1 MVAEVADVVAL
12 LGAVVVELLC
22 DDCEDDID
30 VDEDADVGERV
41 AEGKERDV
49 LLLGTLQNSCAS
61 DSAVVSS
68 EGQPL
73 EIQSTISLVKRLLRS
88 R

>member
-1 MVAEVADVVAL
+1 VVAEVVDVVAL
-12 LGAVVVELLC
+12 LGAVIVELLC

-30 VDEDADVGERV
+30 VDEDVDVGERL

-61 DSAVVSS
+61 SSAVVSS
-68 EGQPL
+68 PGHPL
-73 EIQSTISLVKRLLRS
+73 EMQSTISLVKRLLGS
-88 R
+88 

>member
-68 EGQPL
+68 EGHPL